1 MLPFSHASGSTDLA
15 ILFVRIHQH
24 HAKPWYDNVATY
36 ETDEEGCEDEYEK
49 MDWLL
54 RRRRLQVC
62 AA

>member
-1 MLPFSHASGSTDLA
+1 M
-15 ILFVRIHQH
+15 FVRIHQH
-24 HAKPWYDNVATY
+24 HAKPWYDNVATS
-36 ETDEEGCEDEYEK
+36 ETDEESREDECEK